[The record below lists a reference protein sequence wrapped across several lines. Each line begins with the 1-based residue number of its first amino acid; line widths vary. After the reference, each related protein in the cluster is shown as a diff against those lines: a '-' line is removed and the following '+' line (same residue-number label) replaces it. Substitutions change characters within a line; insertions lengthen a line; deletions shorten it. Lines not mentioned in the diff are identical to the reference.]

1 MDVNKTWALSHVVT
15 LQHLSIRVGFALQA
29 GVEIRPH
36 RPRTLNLDFRKVFFK
51 TGASLNRGT
60 LLSDVTLA
68 PWVVF
73 AGIARRLQ
81 ASSGAGAS

>member
-1 MDVNKTWALSHVVT
+1 MNKTWALSHVVT
-15 LQHLSIRVGFALQA
+15 LQHPSIRVGVALRA

-36 RPRTLNLDFRKVFFK
+36 RPRTLSLDVRRVFFE
-51 TGASLNRGT
+51 TDASLSGGT

-73 AGIARRLQ
+73 AGIARRL
-81 ASSGAGAS
+81 